1 MAISFIAGTFVYL
14 RCLRPPM
21 SPEIPPGPKTWTF
34 IDRLRVTFLPPA
46 QLLGEYARTY
56 GDTFRVVIPEEA
68 VTFTGD
74 PNLIREVYT
83 ANPDAFDPR
92 GVEITSPIFGSTSL
106 PVSTGARHKRDRKLL
121 APPFQSGTMRNY
133 AATMADIA
141 RKALASLSRGQTF
154 SLLDVSQS
162 MALDVILRIVY
173 GVEDQREQQRTRAT
187 VLELIHSLSPLV
199 LLFSWLRRDFG
210 GYGPWARLVRAG
222 DALESLVAQQIQ
234 AKRASSEEG
243 DDIMSLLIRAKDED
257 GDSLSDVEIAQQL
270 RAILFAGHET
280 TAMSIAMLV
289 DMLHKDSALLE
300 RALAEVDALGPEC
313 DPAELAALP
322 FLGAACHEALRMF
335 PPVVD
340 VGRVLREPMT
350 LGKYRFDRREAIVPS
365 PILLHNREDLY
376 PEPQRFRP
384 DRFLNKKPSP
394 FEFIGFGGGAR
405 RCLGAAF
412 ALYEMKILVGTMLR
426 EGRFES
432 KTTTS
437 LAHVRRGITLGPRGD
452 VPMRFVGP
460 RTIASR

>member
-1 MAISFIAGTFVYL
+1 MPFSL
-14 RCLRPPM
+14 
-21 SPEIPPGPKTWTF
+21 PPGPKSWTLV
-34 IDRLRVTFLPPA
+34 DRLRVTFLPPA
-46 QLLGEYARTY
+46 QLFGEYARTY
-56 GDTFRVVIPEEA
+56 GDTFRVVTPEEA
-68 VTFTGD
+68 ATFTGD

-92 GVEITSPIFGSTSL
+92 GTDITAPVFGSTSV

-121 APPFQSGTMRNY
+121 SPPFQSGTMRNY

-141 RKALASLSRGQTF
+141 RTTLTSLTPGRTF

-162 MALDVILRIVY
+162 MALDVILRVVY
-173 GVEDQREQQRTRAT
+173 GVKDQREQQHTRAT
-187 VLELIHSLSPLV
+187 VLALIHSLNPLV
-199 LLFSWLRRDFG
+199 LLFTWLRHDFG
-210 GYGPWARLVRAG
+210 GIGPWARMVRAG
-222 DALESLVAQQIQ
+222 DALESLVVGQIR
-234 AKRASSEEG
+234 AKRSSNQAG

-270 RAILFAGHET
+270 RAVLFAGHET
-280 TAMSIAMLV
+280 TAMSMAMLV
-289 DMLHKDSALLE
+289 DMLHKDSALLQ
-300 RALAEVDALGPEC
+300 RARAEIDALGPQC
-313 DPAELAALP
+313 DPAELATLP

-350 LGKYRFDRREAIVPS
+350 LGKYRFPRGETIIPS
-365 PILLHNREDLY
+365 PLLLHHREDLY

-384 DRFLNKKPSP
+384 DRFLDKKPSP
-394 FEFIGFGGGAR
+394 FEFIAFGGGAR

-432 KTTTS
+432 KTSSST
-437 LAHVRRGITLGPRGD
+437 AHVRRGITLGPRGD
-452 VPMRFVGP
+452 VPMKFVGS
-460 RTIASR
+460 RTVTTH